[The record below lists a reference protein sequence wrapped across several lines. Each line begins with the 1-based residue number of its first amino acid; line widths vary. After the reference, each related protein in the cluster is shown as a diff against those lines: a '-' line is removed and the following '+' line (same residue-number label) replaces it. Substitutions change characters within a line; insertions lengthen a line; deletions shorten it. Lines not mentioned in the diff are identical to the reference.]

1 MTTPLAKAI
10 MTIVRK
16 DLRAELRSRELVNA
30 MLLFSLLSILV
41 FSFALDLTGDSIR
54 EEVISGVL
62 WVTMVYAS
70 ILGLNRSMATE
81 KEQGCLDAMMI
92 SPISRV
98 AIFIGKFIGNFL
110 FTLIIGL
117 LLLPLMT
124 VLYNVLL
131 AQVEMALLLVLGT
144 FGLTSIGTLLAAMS
158 VQTRARETMLPIAM
172 MPMALPILMTVI
184 DASNDILNETSSGNW
199 ISVLIL
205 IDLVYFLMGSLLFEF
220 VIED

>member
-16 DLRAELRSRELVNA
+16 DLRAELRSRELVTT
-30 MLLFSLLSILV
+30 MLLFALLSILV
-41 FSFALDLTGDSIR
+41 FSFALELNKTIR
-54 EEVISGVL
+54 VEVISGVL

-92 SPISRV
+92 SPVSRI
-98 AIFIGKFIGNFL
+98 AIYAGKFIGNFL

-124 VLYNVLL
+124 VLYNVPL

-144 FGLTSIGTLLAAMS
+144 FGLTSVGTLLAAMS

-184 DASNDILNETSSGNW
+184 NASNDILNESSSGSW
-199 ISVLIL
+199 VSILIL
-205 IDLVYFLMGSLLFEF
+205 IDLIYFLMGSLLFEY

>member
-10 MTIVRK
+10 MTIIRK
-16 DLRAELRSRELVNA
+16 DLRTELRSRELVNA